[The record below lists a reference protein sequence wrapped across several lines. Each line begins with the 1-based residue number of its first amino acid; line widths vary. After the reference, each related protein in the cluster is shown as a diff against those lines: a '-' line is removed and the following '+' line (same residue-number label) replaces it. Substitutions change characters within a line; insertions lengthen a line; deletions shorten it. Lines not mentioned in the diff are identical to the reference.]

1 MPSRNLPVAGALLLF
16 DGNSVSHT
24 LSAAEAVK
32 SPALGSQ
39 ILSYR
44 YTDKKTAE
52 GPKEKFKSEK

>member
-16 DGNSVSHT
+16 AGNSVSHR
-24 LSAAEAVK
+24 LSVAEAVK

-44 YTDKKTAE
+44 CTDKKTAE
-52 GPKEKFKSEK
+52 GPKEKFKWEK